1 MTALLEFKQKI
12 KGLFAQYEVYV
23 MPLLKF
29 ILALVYFIWINSNM
43 GYMKALDNIFVVLIL
58 ALVCSVLPTG
68 MIVFAGCAMMVAHC
82 YALGIEVAGFLLVL
96 LLFMLILFLRFSA
109 GKNIVMVF
117 TPLAFAFAANR
128 MRPSEFTGICTSG
141 RRWRDHLLFCS
152 LCEST
157 VPGTYEC

>member
-43 GYMKALDNIFVVLIL
+43 GYVKALDNIFVVLIL

-109 GKNIVMVF
+109 GKNIV
-117 TPLAFAFAANR
+117 
-128 MRPSEFTGICTSG
+128 
-141 RRWRDHLLFCS
+141 
-152 LCEST
+152 